1 MNEDCLAK
9 STLGFRLMVLSC
21 TTCLM
26 INGVSKFCVALK
38 ING

>member
-9 STLGFRLMVLSC
+9 NTLGFQLMVLSC

-26 INGVSKFCVALK
+26 INSVSKFCAALK
-38 ING
+38 ISG